1 MDAAM
6 GSTQRLTAFLI
17 RHDNRLL
24 GVVLGL
30 TALHTWANLYARAGR
45 YAAYM
50 GYGVIATPGLSL
62 LAIGCSAV
70 YLTAVSAI
78 LLTARKPLARYNT
91 LGPNLMAVVA
101 GFGVYA
107 FSLLPPAPQP
117 RVDLLLPLALLAAG
131 TATVLLALVYLRRA
145 FSVTPQARGVVRAGP
160 YSLVRHPMYVGN
172 ILYIAGMGLLLG
184 TGPAL
189 LLALLLCALQGVRA
203 RYEERLLAATF
214 ADYAAYARQVPG
226 FVPKGRA
233 GLVCGVLLALL
244 CGLLLAPSLAQ
255 AQVPAPGMGARCQA
269 WHQKALSGEWV
280 SVKERDEFAPTELVE
295 EQLLALPACKAFFA
309 LTWRCQ
315 KAWMDTVVGHPPK
328 PMLMLTAVQNVP
340 GCKSVIG
347 VRKVCEQL
355 DAAVVARL
363 PLSAPLKALL
373 PVCLDRQIGERTGD
387 FMRSAL

>member
-30 TALHTWANLYARAGR
+30 TALHTWANLFESAGR

-145 FSVTPQARGVVRAGP
+145 FSVTPQARAVVRAGP

-203 RYEERLLAATF
+203 RYEERLLTATF
-214 ADYAAYARQVPG
+214 AGYAAYAPPQSGEVRSCINV
-226 FVPKGRA
+226 A
-233 GLVCGVLLALL
+233 GPHAAPDPPADRTWHLDEAATADLLA
-244 CGLLLAPSLAQ
+244 
-255 AQVPAPGMGARCQA
+255 
-269 WHQKALSGEWV
+269 ALSADPAVRRIFVEPHLKLHLGFA
-280 SVKERDEFAPTELVE
+280 RDPKVRFAGCRAARHDDHLHVD
-295 EQLLALPACKAFFA
+295 FF
-309 LTWRCQ
+309 
-315 KAWMDTVVGHPPK
+315 
-328 PMLMLTAVQNVP
+328 
-340 GCKSVIG
+340 
-347 VRKVCEQL
+347 
-355 DAAVVARL
+355 
-363 PLSAPLKALL
+363 
-373 PVCLDRQIGERTGD
+373 
-387 FMRSAL
+387 